1 MINLINEINS
11 KLKAI
16 ISELETKKSE
26 CEKVLDDVK
35 SKIDK
40 KIDEAKG
47 YKVDVDSA
55 KDKIK
60 TLEEEIKALEVDLT
74 DLNER
79 FGKKDL
85 NAIVEAGNKEIN
97 AKMIA
102 KQNEITKHREKIGE
116 LTEKARAIKDL
127 LINLKKDKEIKTER
141 LDNYTKALEY
151 YSKELNRIIDFASEN
166 PENLVFEPTY
176 EVKKY
181 DNVNLDSPVFDE
193 ISKMDEPE
201 EEETETNSAVKEE
214 VKTEEE
220 PVSDYQKI
228 DFKALNDSIDSEY
241 ASIFGTGL
249 DDEEEKVNEVS
260 PEVKE
265 EVTEKEEPATL
276 DVKEEKIQS
285 EPVVNDVK
293 ADVSPSAINIFEPS
307 NAFDSGFSL
316 DGISEADLNAEP
328 EAPIAETKEEVKDN
342 SLSFEPVASSSDDT
356 EELANLFTENGVDY
370 YKFSV
375 VDQDR
380 LKSNY
385 NKEMYKKVFDV
396 LKRNNI
402 KLDAIYDASDLFTTS
417 TPAEIEH
424 VISKLL
430 LAGQTTSNI
439 SYVLSALPLIN
450 SFDLNEVIKSY
461 GPKVSEANITDLIV
475 KAKHLND
482 MGGNR

>member
-16 ISELETKKSE
+16 ISELESKKSE

-47 YKVDVDSA
+47 YKVDVDNA
-55 KDKIK
+55 KEKIK
-60 TLEEEIKALEVDLT
+60 SLEEEIKALEVDLT

-102 KQNEITKHREKIGE
+102 KQNEITKYREKIGE

-166 PENLVFEPTY
+166 PENLVIEPTF

-193 ISKMDEPE
+193 ISQMDEPE
-201 EEETETNSAVKEE
+201 DEETETSSAVKEE
-214 VKTEEE
+214 VKTEEK

-249 DDEEEKVNEVS
+249 DDDDHKESEPVVPS
-260 PEVKE
+260 KE
-265 EVTEKEEPATL
+265 EVTEEEPSK
-276 DVKEEKIQS
+276 DEVKD
-285 EPVVNDVK
+285 EPVSNDL
-293 ADVSPSAINIFEPS
+293 NIFEHENVS
-307 NAFDSGFSL
+307 DGDGSFSFDGL
-316 DGISEADLNAEP
+316 SEADLNAEP
-328 EAPIAETKEEVKDN
+328 EVPLDDKKVEVKDN
-342 SLSFEPVASSSDDT
+342 SLSFESVTPSNDET

-370 YKFSV
+370 YKFTAA
-375 VDQDR
+375 DQDR

-402 KLDAIYDASDLFTTS
+402 KLDAIYDSADLFTTS

-482 MGGNR
+482 LGGNR